1 MGDTYLSMHVATGN
15 MYRFSIRMQGC
26 CFFLFLKNIHIFH
39 MHYLKISVSNLVKGV
54 QRLS

>member
-26 CFFLFLKNIHIFH
+26 CFFFIFEKH
-39 MHYLKISVSNLVKGV
+39 TYISYA
-54 QRLS
+54 LSEN